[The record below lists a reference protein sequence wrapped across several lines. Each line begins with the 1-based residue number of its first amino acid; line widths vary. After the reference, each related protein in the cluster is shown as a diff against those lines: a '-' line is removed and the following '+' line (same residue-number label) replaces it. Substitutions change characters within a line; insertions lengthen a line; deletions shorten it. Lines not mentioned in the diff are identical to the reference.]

1 MRKIEDI
8 GGEDE
13 KMRRIEDIGGEHK
26 KKRRYRRRTW
36 EE

>member
-26 KKRRYRRRTW
+26 KKRRYRRRT
-36 EE
+36 